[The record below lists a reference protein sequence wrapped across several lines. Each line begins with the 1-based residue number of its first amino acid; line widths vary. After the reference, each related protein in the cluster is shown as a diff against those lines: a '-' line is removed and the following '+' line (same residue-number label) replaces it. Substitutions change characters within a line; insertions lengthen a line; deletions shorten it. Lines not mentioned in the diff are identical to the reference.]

1 MATGLGVKDDL
12 ICGDVPTEKPTEQS
26 NTNSKYTA
34 YCETARFIL
43 GIQKHLDGGIRE
55 TSDPDDCNTSASM
68 TPRTSRAECG
78 VENKNNSDF
87 CFFSFFKLFSHF
99 AIEIHCQKL
108 V

>member
-68 TPRTSRAECG
+68 TPRTSRAKCSR
-78 VENKNNSDF
+78 KQKQLRLLL
-87 CFFSFFKLFSHF
+87 FSFLFKLFSHF